1 MDSFSS
7 CDNFLSV
14 FLLLSY
20 TTSCP
25 WFFSFFQLL
34 MNYQQLIINLENI
47 IHSQHHCKK
56 IVQEYFIQVG
66 WDRRRAAEG
75 CWVLETVSFVDD
87 SPGCSLHCRC
97 HSVPDT
103 EPYMRG
109 STFCVRACVCA
120 CMHQCECVYLHLST
134 CQFTPV
140 QKWKMRVTGV
150 KQIPNSKYNNLKKIS
165 EKAGS
170 N

>member
-1 MDSFSS
+1 MSRRSWT
-7 CDNFLSV
+7 LSPAV
-14 FLLLSY
+14 
-20 TTSCP
+20 TTSCLSFSYSLTP
-25 WFFSFFQLL
+25 LPAHGFFSFFQLL

-109 STFCVRACVCA
+109 STFCVRVCVCA

-140 QKWKMRVTGV
+140 QK
-150 KQIPNSKYNNLKKIS
+150 
-165 EKAGS
+165 
-170 N
+170 